1 MIRNGAPAAQRVLC
15 GAPRQQLLASGLS
28 FGPKRQAAAEQRRFE
43 VTQHRAD
50 SPTEPPPAPAR
61 ADLPALDKGKSSKR
75 SERRRSIETMFRVTY
90 QNHISLSQL
99 ADQKAGILISING
112 LIISAI
118 IAVVTPRFGTWSWS
132 LLPSLVL
139 VAGCLVSLAFAVLGA
154 RPRIDRTPVTL
165 EDVRNNRGNLLF
177 FGHFLSMPLADF
189 QEGVRAVGKSRRLVH
204 DSLSRQLYAMG
215 DALLTKYRYLQLAYT
230 AFLVGIGVAAAAYAL
245 VLVTLGFA
253 V

>member
-1 MIRNGAPAAQRVLC
+1 MT
-15 GAPRQQLLASGLS
+15 QQ
-28 FGPKRQAAAEQRRFE
+28 
-43 VTQHRAD
+43 RAD
-50 SPTEPPPAPAR
+50 SPIAPPAAPVEAGAPAGEK
-61 ADLPALDKGKSSKR
+61 PKGGKR
-75 SERRRSIETMFRVTY
+75 TERRRGIETLFRVTY

-118 IAVVTPRFGTWSWS
+118 IAVVTPRFETWSWT

-139 VAGCLVSLAFAVLGA
+139 VAGCLVSLAFAILGA

-165 EDVRNNRGNLLF
+165 DDIRNNRGNLLF
-177 FGHFLSMPLADF
+177 FGHFLSMPLDDF
-189 QEGVRAVGKSRRLVH
+189 QAGVRLIGKQRRLIH

-230 AFLVGIGVAAAAYAL
+230 AFLVGIGVAAAAYAV
-245 VLVTLGFA
+245 VLAVFGLGA
-253 V
+253 

>member
-1 MIRNGAPAAQRVLC
+1 M
-15 GAPRQQLLASGLS
+15 
-28 FGPKRQAAAEQRRFE
+28 
-43 VTQHRAD
+43 TQERAD
-50 SPTEPPPAPAR
+50 SPVAPPAAPAEAATPA
-61 ADLPALDKGKSSKR
+61 ADKPKSGKR
-75 SERRRSIETMFRVTY
+75 TERRRGIETLFRVTY

-118 IAVVTPRFGTWSWS
+118 IAVVTPRFETWSWT

-139 VAGCLVSLAFAVLGA
+139 VAGCLVSLAFAILGA
-154 RPRIDRTPVTL
+154 RPRIARTPVTL

-177 FGHFLSMPLADF
+177 FGHFLSMPLDDF
-189 QEGVRAVGKSRRLVH
+189 QAGLRAIGKQRRLIH

-230 AFLVGIGVAAAAYAL
+230 AFLVGIGLAAAAYAV
-245 VLVTLGFA
+245 VLMVLGLGS
-253 V
+253 

>member
-1 MIRNGAPAAQRVLC
+1 MTQQLAESQPEPPAAPA
-15 GAPRQQLLASGLS
+15 
-28 FGPKRQAAAEQRRFE
+28 
-43 VTQHRAD
+43 D
-50 SPTEPPPAPAR
+50 TEAR
-61 ADLPALDKGKSSKR
+61 ATDTPKSGKR
-75 SERRRSIETMFRVTY
+75 AERRRGIETLFRVTY

-112 LIISAI
+112 LIVSAI
-118 IAVVTPRFGTWSWS
+118 IAVVTPRFETWSWT
-132 LLPSLVL
+132 LLPSLLL
-139 VAGCLVSLAFAVLGA
+139 VAGCLVSLAFAILGA
-154 RPRIDRTPVTL
+154 RPRIDRAPVTL
-165 EDVRNNRGNLLF
+165 EDVQNNRGNLLF

-189 QEGVRAVGKSRRLVH
+189 EVGVRTLGKSRRLVY

-245 VLVTLGFA
+245 VLAALALA

>member
-1 MIRNGAPAAQRVLC
+1 MT
-15 GAPRQQLLASGLS
+15 QQ
-28 FGPKRQAAAEQRRFE
+28 
-43 VTQHRAD
+43 RAD
-50 SPTEPPPAPAR
+50 SPISPPAASAG
-61 ADLPALDKGKSSKR
+61 ADAAATEKPKGAKR
-75 SERRRSIETMFRVTY
+75 TERRRGIETLFRVTY
-90 QNHISLSQL
+90 QNHIALSQL

-118 IAVVTPRFGTWSWS
+118 IAVVTPRFETWSWT

-139 VAGCLVSLAFAVLGA
+139 VTGCLVSLAFAILGA

-177 FGHFLSMPLADF
+177 FGHFLSMPLDDF
-189 QEGVRAVGKSRRLVH
+189 QTGVRTIGKQRRLIH

-230 AFLVGIGVAAAAYAL
+230 AFLVGIGVAAASYAL
-245 VLVTLGFA
+245 VLVVFGLGP
-253 V
+253 